1 MRGLRE
7 DVGGWFCLYRC
18 SFWSL
23 VEGVSGLDELRLLLR
38 YFDII
43 GVGLI
48 FGVPWRQNADLRVQ
62 IL

>member
-1 MRGLRE
+1 MGGLRE
-7 DVGGWFCLYRC
+7 DVGGWFCLHRC

-23 VEGVSGLDELRLLLR
+23 VEGVLGLDKLRLLLR

-43 GVGLI
+43 GVGPV
-48 FGVPWRQNADLRVQ
+48 FGVLWRRTADLRVQ